1 MAVASDRIRVGLVL
15 FIVVSTLACPLALAY
30 QSMPSQAYA
39 AAPFETLQPV
49 QPNIGA
55 VFTAT
60 PPLPTLLS
68 TVGPGH
74 YFEQADANRPEVGE
88 VHGNDEFGWG
98 EVKGQPELV
107 AMWVTDDEGTH
118 YIVVSKTSDE
128 FLGTPDPRIQD
139 GFDDYISQ
147 MEGIETKR
155 LETAAA
161 GIGSGVAVGIL
172 ALGLGLCPATG
183 GGGCVVGVVGGI
195 AVAIGGAVT
204 EHIILAGLNRDLR
217 SVQSYLNNAFIDAV
231 ASTQP

>member
-1 MAVASDRIRVGLVL
+1 MAGNSDRMRVGLIL
-15 FIVVSTLACPLALAY
+15 LIVVGIVSCPLALAY
-30 QSMPSQAYA
+30 QSMPGQAYA
-39 AAPFETLQPV
+39 AAPFETLVPV
-49 QPNIGA
+49 QPSIEA
-55 VFTAT
+55 VFTST
-60 PPLPTLLS
+60 PPFQAPLS
-68 TVGPGH
+68 TVRPGQ
-74 YFEQADANRPEVGE
+74 YFEEADANRPEVGE

-107 AMWVTDDEGTH
+107 AMWVTDDKGTH

-147 MEGIETKR
+147 MQGIETKR

-172 ALGLGLCPATG
+172 AWGLGLCPATG

-217 SVQSYLNNAFIDAV
+217 SVQSYLNNAFNNAV
-231 ASTQP
+231 ASAQP